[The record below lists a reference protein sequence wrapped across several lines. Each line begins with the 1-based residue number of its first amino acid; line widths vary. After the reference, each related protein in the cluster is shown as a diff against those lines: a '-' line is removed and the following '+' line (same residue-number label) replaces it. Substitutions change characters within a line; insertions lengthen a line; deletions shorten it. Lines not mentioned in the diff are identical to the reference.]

1 MYPVNVNV
9 KLMGESAIQ
18 IKSGIM
24 INPDASAKTSIMWE
38 R

>member
-18 IKSGIM
+18 IKNGIM
-24 INPDASAKTSIMWE
+24 INPGASAKTSIM
-38 R
+38 